1 MTNDIDISHL
11 SPAECI
17 LLAERLWDRASRRPD
32 DIPIPPEHRAELDR
46 RLAAID
52 SGAMG
57 SAEPWD
63 VVRGRLWK
71 R

>member
-1 MTNDIDISHL
+1 MSKDIDISHL
-11 SPAECI
+11 SAAECI

-32 DIPIPPEHRAELDR
+32 DIAVPAEHRAELDR

-57 SAEPWD
+57 PAEPWD
-63 VVRGRLWK
+63 AVRDRLWK